1 MTDLRSL
8 LDLAAGDPPPPLPI
22 ALVRRRA
29 ASRTRRRRTGTVA
42 ALVAVAAALGVV
54 APRLAVHRALPAH
67 LGPPQISQGRLAA
80 GTYMA
85 TVVGQAVSVTV
96 PADVKWTAIRVDA
109 LALALLEQP
118 DLVQVKVVTW
128 TAVHRY
134 TAEGVAQTTTDP
146 VPDDLMSW
154 LSHHPGVL
162 VTAPSTTTTLAGQPA
177 HTIRITMD
185 YRYNPADPAA
195 GPAVGCSSS
204 AECIALADTSDG
216 VVALY
221 STSDMTIAAQDRSDN
236 HRLVAVTLNHTN
248 PGVPAPVIR

>member
-1 MTDLRSL
+1 
-8 LDLAAGDPPPPLPI
+8 
-22 ALVRRRA
+22 
-29 ASRTRRRRTGTVA
+29 
-42 ALVAVAAALGVV
+42 
-54 APRLAVHRALPAH
+54 
-67 LGPPQISQGRLAA
+67 
-80 GTYMA
+80 MA

-248 PGVPAPVIR
+248 PGAPALVRSSTRWLRSAASSSTTGASSGPTNGSNAAARGWNRWPPTRSRSPSRRERHERRNPCPTR

>member
-8 LDLAAGDPPPPLPI
+8 LDLAAGEAPPPVQI

-29 ASRTRRRRTGTVA
+29 ASRTRRRRAGTVA
-42 ALVAVAAALGVV
+42 ALVAVAAVLGVV

-67 LGPPQISQGRLAA
+67 FGPPQISQGRLAA

-96 PADVKWTAIRVDA
+96 PADVNWTAIRVDA
-109 LALALLEQP
+109 SALAMLEQP
-118 DLVQVKVVTW
+118 DLVQVKVMAW

-134 TAEGVAQTTTDP
+134 TSEGVAQATTDP
-146 VPDDLMSW
+146 TPDDLMSW
-154 LSHHPGVL
+154 LAHHPGVL
-162 VTAPSTTTTLAGQPA
+162 ITAPSTTATLAGQPA

-185 YRYNPADPAA
+185 YRYNPADPMA
-195 GPAVGCSSS
+195 GRAVGCSSS

-216 VVALY
+216 VIALY
-221 STSDMTIAAQDRSDN
+221 NTSDMTITAQDRNDN